1 MNPNSPSSPQGSR
14 RLRDRLREVTM
25 GAILDAAEQVFAAE
39 GPRARIESIAN
50 RAGIAVGTVY
60 NHFADRDALWAELSR
75 SRRAALL
82 VRLDAALEQGRSQ
95 PFDCALRTFLGAFLA
110 HWVAHRGFLALLIA
124 VDPMGSRTLRSGPK
138 DKTMAAELLER
149 ATSLVERGIA
159 SGAVRG
165 GQAELHAALLLGMVR
180 AVLFRHLDASSTEG
194 QAEAD
199 LDRLVELFLRG
210 AGPRGPGG
218 PAREDPA

>member
-1 MNPNSPSSPQGSR
+1 MNPNSPTPPQGSR
-14 RLRDRLREVTM
+14 RLRDRLREVTT

-39 GPRARIESIAN
+39 GPRARIESIAQ

-82 VRLDAALEQGRSQ
+82 VRLDAALEQGRSD
-95 PFDCALRTFLGAFLA
+95 PFDRALRTFLGAFLA

-124 VDPMGSRTLRSGPK
+124 VDPLGSRAPRSGPA

-159 SGAVRG
+159 KGALRG
-165 GQAELHAALLLGMVR
+165 GEAELRAALLLGMVR
-180 AVLFRHLDASSTEG
+180 AVLFRHLDASSTAAE
-194 QAEAD
+194 AEAD
-199 LDRLVELFLRG
+199 LDRLVELFLHG
-210 AGPRGPGG
+210 AGLRGPGG
-218 PAREDPA
+218 AGRGDQA